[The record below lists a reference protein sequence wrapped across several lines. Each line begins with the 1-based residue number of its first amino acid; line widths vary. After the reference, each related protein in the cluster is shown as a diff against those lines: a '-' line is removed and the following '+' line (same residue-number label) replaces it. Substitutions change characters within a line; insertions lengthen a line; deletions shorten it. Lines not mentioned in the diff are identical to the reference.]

1 MQKYYLLWFQNVLI
15 WLTTLNGFDFIV
27 QNVEAGNFDKILR
40 IKTFLQIFSQ
50 GYIWMTIMSLKRIQ
64 FGYKLVRM
72 VIGLYN
78 FVILS

>member
-27 QNVEAGNFDKILR
+27 QNVEAGNFDKILKM
-40 IKTFLQIFSQ
+40 KTFLQIFMQ

-72 VIGLYN
+72 VIGQYN